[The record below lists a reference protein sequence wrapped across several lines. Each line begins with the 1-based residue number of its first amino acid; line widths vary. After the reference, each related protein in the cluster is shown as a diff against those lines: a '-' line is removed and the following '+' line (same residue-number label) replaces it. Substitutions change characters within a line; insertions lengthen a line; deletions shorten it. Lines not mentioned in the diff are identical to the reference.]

1 MNSISQSGL
10 IIQDRDRHLFRELAV
25 MRAMDSEQA
34 QIVGGFGS
42 RSRAN
47 RRLRA
52 LTHAGLLRRFF
63 LGTASAGRKAVYS
76 LSEKGAFAVDVPYRG
91 LRRRRDG
98 IIATDYFVAHQLAV
112 NAIHCNLKY
121 RTIPVEDV
129 SFHRWLPFFRPL
141 ADNLPLIPDGYLEL
155 MTPQEVVG
163 HFLEVDLGNESG
175 AVWRIKTENYL
186 KLAVSGYAENLIGQS
201 RFRVLVLANSERR
214 MRSIRAV
221 VAKTVEKIFWFSTLK
236 AAEGDGFFA
245 PVWLRP
251 RGDNWG
257 ALIPRP

>member
-1 MNSISQSGL
+1 MNSTRRSGL
-10 IIQDRDRHLFRELAV
+10 ILQDRDRHIFRELAV
-25 MRAMDSEQA
+25 MRVVDGEQA

-42 RSRAN
+42 RSRTN

-52 LTHAGLLRRFF
+52 LTQAGLLRRFF
-63 LGTASAGRKAVYS
+63 LGTASAGRKAIYA
-76 LSEKGAFAVDVPYRG
+76 LSEKGAFAVDVPHRG

-98 IIATDYFVAHQLAV
+98 IIATDYFVAHQLAI
-112 NAIHCNLKY
+112 NAIYCNLKY
-121 RTIPVEDV
+121 RPIPLSEVT
-129 SFHRWLPFFRPL
+129 FQRWLPFFHPL

-155 MTPQEVVG
+155 TTPQGVVG
-163 HFLEVDLGNESG
+163 HFLEVDLGNEAG
-175 AVWRIKTENYL
+175 AVWRMKTENYL
-186 KLAVSGYAENLIGQS
+186 KLAISGDVERLIGQR

-221 VAKTVEKIFWFSTLK
+221 VSKTVEKIFWFSTLT

-251 RGDNWG
+251 RGDTWG